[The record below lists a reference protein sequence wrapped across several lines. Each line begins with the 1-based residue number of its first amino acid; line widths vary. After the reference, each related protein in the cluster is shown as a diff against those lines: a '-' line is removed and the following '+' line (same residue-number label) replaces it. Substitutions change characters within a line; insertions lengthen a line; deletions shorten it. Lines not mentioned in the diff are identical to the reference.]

1 MPGTYKTRIAATGN
15 QREANICGIDWR
27 WLPAESHKLNYVG
40 SSPTSATMDPIIEV
54 NDKKYLVLRTFPGD
68 RIDPERLKGVPH
80 LRRSDGMIVIVDEIK
95 DAVFED
101 IIETKSKEET
111 NDNSTGSQKE
121 EQAGGDGSP
130 VTEPHQGV

>member
-1 MPGTYKTRIAATGN
+1 
-15 QREANICGIDWR
+15 
-27 WLPAESHKLNYVG
+27 
-40 SSPTSATMDPIIEV
+40 MDPIIEV